1 MNRLDNNDILYQ
13 LRNVINDIE
22 TVQDA
27 PACHTNDE
35 LVNSAYRW
43 CNFSKAEFIEC
54 SFDRTFIRAK
64 FTNANLNGCKFHGTE
79 LNSGDFKNASFWGA
93 DFEGSTFKGATSID
107 LTGVNPKEITPPAGY
122 ELKKINK

>member
-1 MNRLDNNDILYQ
+1 MHRLDNNDILSQ

-35 LVNSAYRW
+35 LGHSSYRW
-43 CNFSKAEFIEC
+43 CNFHKAEFVHC
-54 SFDRTFIRAK
+54 GFDRAFIRAE
-64 FTNANLNGCKFHGTE
+64 FTNANLNGCKFHGTG

-93 DFEGSTFKGATSID
+93 DFAGSTFKGATSID
-107 LTGVNPKEITPPAGY
+107 LTGVNAKEITPPAGY